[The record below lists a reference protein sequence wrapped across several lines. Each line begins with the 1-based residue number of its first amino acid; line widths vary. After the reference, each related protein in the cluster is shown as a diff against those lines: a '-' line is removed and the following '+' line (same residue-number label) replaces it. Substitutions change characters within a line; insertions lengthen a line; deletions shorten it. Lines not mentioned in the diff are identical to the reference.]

1 MTQFCLL
8 YNIKSSVFLLN
19 NKYSNL
25 LLQILVIF
33 DNKYLTFYQYK
44 FD

>member
-1 MTQFCLL
+1 ML
-8 YNIKSSVFLLN
+8 FLLLE
-19 NKYSNL
+19 KKEVFE
-25 LLQILVIF
+25 QILVIF